1 MSKISRSINKL
12 KKRILSS
19 SASENLFSTT
29 KNPIFLTGTLTSK
42 QSIFSN
48 SSSISL
54 NKIHNANF
62 NSSHGGAR
70 RIFGHQSQI
79 DLIGLMSE
87 NQANLIPHT
96 PGMSNYAVLRFL
108 NTNSFNPLRNLDAK
122 LSGSGYSYIVVFP
135 YGSAVMFNM
144 LDHEVGRYLK
154 IIKRHASGLQKTW
167 KGGGDYLHHY
177 IDYEVRENQGLP
189 TWMQG
194 GLNCMLLQQLD
205 IDGICTVGSI
215 LGQSVA
221 LDYYSRLVDQ
231 WVKEYSSVN
240 YGLEKRGSISSWIKL
255 FKHSRRRAP
264 DYLGLSERSAIAW
277 KGDTKYA
284 QMLDYLRDE
293 FQLTQRFAGLDRKFK
308 MGENNFHFVG
318 MQLVELCTHAGLCV
332 YLILFVLISFSPIGG
347 LPFSS
352 LETCLM
358 SL

>member
-1 MSKISRSINKL
+1 
-12 KKRILSS
+12 
-19 SASENLFSTT
+19 
-29 KNPIFLTGTLTSK
+29 
-42 QSIFSN
+42 
-48 SSSISL
+48 
-54 NKIHNANF
+54 
-62 NSSHGGAR
+62 
-70 RIFGHQSQI
+70 
-79 DLIGLMSE
+79 MSE
-87 NQANLIPHT
+87 NQAYLIPHT

-264 DYLGLSERSAIAW
+264 DADAISHYLGLSERSDIAW